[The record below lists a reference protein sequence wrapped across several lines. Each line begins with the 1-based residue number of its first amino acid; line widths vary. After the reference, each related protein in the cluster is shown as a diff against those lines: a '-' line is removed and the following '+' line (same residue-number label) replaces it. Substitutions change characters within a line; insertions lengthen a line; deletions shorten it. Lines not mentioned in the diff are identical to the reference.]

1 MSLRQLQ
8 KLLDSGDKRV
18 YQKTI
23 QRLIKR
29 ISRKYTLMSFEDLID
44 YLRTFDAAPKTGIS
58 SEQIIASEKRPIGQK
73 ASSTERPTVGAIR
86 ANGLLYQL
94 N

>member
-8 KLLDSGDKRV
+8 KLLDSGDTKL
-18 YQKTI
+18 YHKTI
-23 QRLIKR
+23 KRLIKR
-29 ISRKYTLMSFEDLID
+29 ISEKYKKLEPLVI
-44 YLRTFDAAPKTGIS
+44 YLRTFDKKPEPGSIKKLPD
-58 SEQIIASEKRPIGQK
+58 IATEKRPIGQK
-73 ASSTERPTVGAIR
+73 ASSTERPTVGALR